1 VSEVDVNGRVL
12 STFTDVE
19 LPLHLSLNSE
29 GRVLV
34 ADSWNDRIL
43 LLSSHIQLQRVLVKR
58 NSNVDLWQP
67 TLLCHNELTSQLY
80 VVRSSERLSQ
90 PDVIS
95 VFSLLHWRWVTDSS
109 LLQSDSLGGIHL
121 WRPHNFSKIWPPPP
135 CPRACTLAFTLPPSL
150 WTSTKIL
157 IYSGKSVKIH
167 KNWITSINHVVYET
181 YTVSQKTGVFFVWA

>member
-1 VSEVDVNGRVL
+1 MSEVDVNGRVL

-19 LPLHLSLNSE
+19 LPLHLSLDSE

-58 NSNVDLWQP
+58 NPHVDLWQP

-95 VFSLLHWRWVTDSS
+95 VFSLLH
-109 LLQSDSLGGIHL
+109 
-121 WRPHNFSKIWPPPP
+121 
-135 CPRACTLAFTLPPSL
+135 
-150 WTSTKIL
+150 
-157 IYSGKSVKIH
+157 
-167 KNWITSINHVVYET
+167 
-181 YTVSQKTGVFFVWA
+181 